1 MDGDVVNG
9 KKRATSALSKIG
21 GMGYGI
27 IQPKPRPRLPLCHAG
42 SRIVC
47 DGI

>member
-9 KKRATSALSKIG
+9 KKRANCTIYKIG

-27 IQPKPRPRLPLCHAG
+27 ILPCG
-42 SRIVC
+42 RV
-47 DGI
+47 G